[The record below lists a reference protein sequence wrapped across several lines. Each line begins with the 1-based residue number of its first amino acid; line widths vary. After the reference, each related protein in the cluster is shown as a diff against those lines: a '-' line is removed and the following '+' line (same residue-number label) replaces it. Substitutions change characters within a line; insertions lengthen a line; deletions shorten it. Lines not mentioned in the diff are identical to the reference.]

1 VKVVLEVLA
10 DFVLLIV
17 ILICLV
23 TDLRERRIY
32 NKIVFPAVAAGII
45 LNTAQFGL
53 PGLRTSITG
62 LLIGVMLFI
71 VPFAL
76 GGLGAGD
83 VKLLGAVGA
92 LKGPLFVLYAALGT
106 ALFGGVLAVLVL
118 IWQSRVFSTL
128 RRLGTA
134 LGVLVGGGGAK
145 GAALFVERTPYSS
158 LIPYGLPIFLGTIAA
173 YLVS

>member
-1 VKVVLEVLA
+1 MIALLA

-17 ILICLV
+17 ILICLI
-23 TDLRERRIY
+23 TDLRERKIY
-32 NKIVFPAVAAGII
+32 NKVVFPAAAAGII
-45 LNTAQFGL
+45 LNTAHQGF

-62 LLIGVMLFI
+62 LLAGVLIFI

-92 LKGPLFVLYAALGT
+92 LKGPLFALYT
-106 ALFGGVLAVLVL
+106 ALATALIGGVIAILVL
-118 IWQSRVFSTL
+118 LWQSRLLSTL
-128 RRLGTA
+128 KRLGVA
-134 LGVLVGGGGAK
+134 LGVLVGGGGK
-145 GAALFVERTPYSS
+145 GALLFIDRTPYSS
-158 LIPYGLPIFLGTIAA
+158 LIPYGLAIFLDTIAA

>member
-118 IWQSRVFSTL
+118 IWQSRLFSTL

-134 LGVLVGGGGAK
+134 LGVLVGGGG
-145 GAALFVERTPYSS
+145 G
-158 LIPYGLPIFLGTIAA
+158 
-173 YLVS
+173 

>member
-1 VKVVLEVLA
+1 VLEVLA

-92 LKGPLFVLYAALGT
+92 LKGPPFRSLCGTGHSLVRWCARCPRPYLAEPVIHPPAAPGTRAGCLGRGW
-106 ALFGGVLAVLVL
+106 GG
-118 IWQSRVFSTL
+118 
-128 RRLGTA
+128 
-134 LGVLVGGGGAK
+134 
-145 GAALFVERTPYSS
+145 
-158 LIPYGLPIFLGTIAA
+158 
-173 YLVS
+173 